1 MGERRGPQN
10 WERRCGPRCR
20 RSTGPAGQRRAPRA
34 ADGELRLLPQCERGG
49 ARAIPHR
56 PRPDTSGGPRQAR
69 REAGRAPGRAPQGPG
84 RPPHRPPPPHLGAAR
99 GEAGERAMAGGR
111 HAAKVTANKSPPSPP
126 PPRLTGRRAGPAASK
141 RARPRRGG
149 AGGEGQSRAAG
160 PLPSASRPLNGH
172 PPPAPHTH
180 SPRRGLPP
188 ISPIAHLGKNC
199 GCAGPGHVP
208 PRACSVS
215 LGVSRGGRRTGRGG
229 GGGGGDRAGRGRDG
243 RGSRA
248 RVPLPACQRACAAPG
263 GGRGRQGRGGAEPPP
278 PGALRQ
284 SPPSWRGDVSRS
296 ARFAPGGCAVKGR
309 Y

>member
-1 MGERRGPQN
+1 MGERRGPQS
-10 WERRCGPRCR
+10 WERRCGPRRR

-34 ADGELRLLPQCERGG
+34 ADGELKLLPQCERGG

-84 RPPHRPPPPHLGAAR
+84 RPPHRPPPPLGAAR

-172 PPPAPHTH
+172 PPPSTHTLTAAGPTPDLPHR
-180 SPRRGLPP
+180 SPREKLWVRGAGARPPQGLLGVPRRVPRRGQDGARWRRRRRRQGRAGEGRPGLPCARASACLP
-188 ISPIAHLGKNC
+188 ARLRGAR
-199 GCAGPGHVP
+199 GRAGP
-208 PRACSVS
+208 
-215 LGVSRGGRRTGRGG
+215 
-229 GGGGGDRAGRGRDG
+229 
-243 RGSRA
+243 
-248 RVPLPACQRACAAPG
+248 PG
-263 GGRGRQGRGGAEPPP
+263 EGRGGASPS
-278 PGALRQ
+278 GR
-284 SPPSWRGDVSRS
+284 SPPIPAEL
-296 ARFAPGGCAVKGR
+296 AR
-309 Y
+309 